1 MRLTKQQELYSVTRI
16 LNMYL
21 KEKKMCINDLPVPLY
36 MEPAASQ
43 EMLPCVLGMACLFF
57 F

>member
-1 MRLTKQQELYSVTRI
+1 MRLTKQQELYSVTGI
-16 LNMYL
+16 LNVYL

-43 EMLPCVLGMACLFF
+43 EMHPCVLGMACFF
-57 F
+57 FF